1 MPTSRTKILPSCFC
15 PYCGV
20 TLFET
25 SSGKLIS
32 EIKFNVFDFYCW
44 VNKNKKYFKSHKPKK
59 GSEIKKYKKL
69 LAKSPRDALI
79 DEILRSDPLCHIF
92 SLSFLDYYSESILS
106 YFIKE
111 LYKERN
117 SYIENVYIIQFSRPK
132 RIRCDRIK
140 ILVEPEKDFYISL
153 SPSHTWLDKF
163 ANYFYTELIENGIK
177 TLHKLTLG
185 RFFELIENAVF
196 RFLPGHSDRVWWI
209 VDDLIRT
216 PQQNLNANL
225 LRSSFLNKGYLHSN
239 TYKYEDNYNDFCGYT
254 ATERFCTNC
263 GKRLSR
269 IYENPLTRLPIDF
282 YEFFKK
288 ELSKNFE
295 KFDINRFEIDI
306 NIKFTN
312 YIREKLP
319 NDFSKFAVGILNKW
333 TFIDNVVAYV
343 VYLNYKAKSI
353 LSGNIENLFNPN
365 PKYIAGVYKYTDPFL
380 RIVAKA
386 RDFVNTEHYNNPSVY
401 KKLTYRDF
409 WKLVE
414 QIGLSEASAET
425 Q

>member
-1 MPTSRTKILPSCFC
+1 MPSPRTRILPPCFC

-25 SSGKLIS
+25 SSGKLVS

-44 VNKNKKYFKSHKPKK
+44 ANKNKKYFKSHKPKK
-59 GSEIKKYKKL
+59 ESEIKKYKKL
-69 LAKSPRDALI
+69 LAKSPRDALL
-79 DEILRSDPLCHIF
+79 DEILRSDPLSHIY
-92 SLSFLDYYSESILS
+92 SLTFFDYYSESALS

-117 SYIENVYIIQFSRPK
+117 SYIENVYVILSSRPK
-132 RIRCDRIK
+132 RVRCDRIK
-140 ILVEPEKDFYISL
+140 ILVEPEEDFYVAL
-153 SPSHTWLDKF
+153 SPSYTWLDKF

-177 TLHKLTLG
+177 TLRRISID
-185 RFFELIENAVF
+185 RFFELIENSVF
-196 RFLPGHSDRVWWI
+196 RFLPGYSDRVWWV
-209 VDDLIRT
+209 VDNLIHRS
-216 PQQNLNANL
+216 QRRNLSATL
-225 LRSSFLNKGYLHSN
+225 LRSLFLNTSYLCSN
-239 TYKYEDNYNDFCGYT
+239 TYKYKCNSPPRST

-263 GKRLSR
+263 GKRLS
-269 IYENPLTRLPIDF
+269 IINETPLTRLSIDF
-282 YEFFKK
+282 YELFKK

-295 KFDINRFEIDI
+295 KFDLDRFKVDM

-312 YIREKLP
+312 YIRGKLP
-319 NDFSKFAVGILNKW
+319 NVFSKFAVGIIDGW
-333 TFIDNVVAYV
+333 TFVDDVVAYV
-343 VYLNYKAKSI
+343 VYLNYKAKPI
-353 LSGNIENLFNPN
+353 LSGNVENLFNPN

-380 RIVAKA
+380 KIIAKA
-386 RDFVNTEHYNNPSVY
+386 RDFVNTDHYTNPSAY
-401 KKLTYRDF
+401 EKLTYHDF